1 MIDFRTI
8 APVTLILVF
17 ALACTSSSA
26 AGLNVL
32 GFEDMS
38 CGAWNKSRDDPDQR
52 KIFVIWARGVLTGH
66 NYALQS
72 QQVSTISSGTVELNI
87 NRYCNKNPNGSFGDA
102 VLRLSDE
109 FSGRNQQIRK

>member
-1 MIDFRTI
+1 MIEFRTV
-8 APVTLILVF
+8 APPILILVF
-17 ALACTSSSA
+17 ALSCTSSNA
-26 AGLNVL
+26 AGLNIL
-32 GFEDMS
+32 GFDDMS

-52 KIFVIWARGVLTGH
+52 KSYVIWARGVLTGH

-87 NRYCNKNPNGSFGDA
+87 SRYCNKNPNGTFSDA
-102 VLRLSDE
+102 VLRISDE